1 MSTGTDPQ
9 TAGKPNL
16 QAMAPPEISAEPA
29 SQPEIPPDSCQLQA
43 DAVGAAGAD
52 VTKAM
57 NVLRDR
63 LAALRWCRETQAA
76 ANGRSVKGFESVAAS
91 TVAIS
96 DLVATAVSRAQQ
108 LAAEMD
114 FLARGER

>member
-1 MSTGTDPQ
+1 MSTGLEVQ

-16 QAMAPPEISAEPA
+16 QAMAPPEISEEPA
-29 SQPEIPPDSCQLQA
+29 SRSETPPDSCQLQA

-63 LAALRWCRETQAA
+63 LAALRWCREAQAA
-76 ANGRSVKGFESVAAS
+76 ANGRSVSGFESVAAS
-91 TVAIS
+91 TVAIG

-114 FLARGER
+114 FLARG

>member
-1 MSTGTDPQ
+1 MSTGSEVP

-16 QAMAPPEISAEPA
+16 QVMAPPEISGEPA
-29 SQPEIPPDSCQLQA
+29 SQPETPPDSCQLQA

-63 LAALRWCRETQAA
+63 LAALRWCREAQAA
-76 ANGRSVKGFESVAAS
+76 ANGRSVSGFESVAAS
-91 TVAIS
+91 AVAIG
-96 DLVATAVSRAQQ
+96 DLVATAVSRAEQ
-108 LAAEMD
+108 LAAEMA
-114 FLARGER
+114 FLAKG

>member
-1 MSTGTDPQ
+1 MNMSIGTEVQ
-9 TAGKPNL
+9 MAWKRKL
-16 QAMAPPEISAEPA
+16 QAMALPEISEEPA
-29 SQPEIPPDSCQLQA
+29 SQPETPPDSCQLQA

-57 NVLRDR
+57 NILRDR
-63 LAALRWCRETQAA
+63 LAALRWCREAQAA
-76 ANGRSVKGFESVAAS
+76 ANGRSVTGFERVAAS
-91 TVAIS
+91 TAAIG

-114 FLARGER
+114 FLAK